1 MMAELFALFRPLG
14 HKPHKPL
21 LGIEIPQGL
30 IILACQVSGH
40 KPHKPLLG
48 IEIWVKGLDSKI
60 N

>member
-1 MMAELFALFRPLG
+1 MMAELFALFRP
-14 HKPHKPL
+14 P
-21 LGIEIPQGL
+21 
-30 IILACQVSGH
+30 GH